1 MTNVLIAT
9 NEPVLARGF
18 EAVLKG
24 NGLEVADICF
34 DVVQL
39 FDSVHRCHPEIAI
52 LDIEAS
58 HLNDVVVEL
67 RKAAPKCQ
75 LLIWPRQI
83 SMEQAQEVVR
93 LGARGVLPINIKPAE
108 LVETLD
114 MLAHFPGPV
123 PTPGTVVQHV
133 CSPYERKLIA
143 LVGCGMKNVEIAA
156 VMRADEGAVDNVV
169 KTVSRRL
176 GVRDRYELALYGLS
190 MASEAATI

>member
-1 MTNVLIAT
+1 MTTVLIAT
-9 NEPVLARGF
+9 NEPVLASGF
-18 EAVLKG
+18 EAILNG
-24 NGLEVADICF
+24 NGLEIADICF

-39 FDSVHRCHPEIAI
+39 FDCVLRCRPEIAI

-58 HLNDVVVEL
+58 HLTDVVVEL
-67 RKAAPKCQ
+67 RRVAPKCQ

-93 LGARGVLPINIKPAE
+93 LGARGVLPLNVKPAQ

-114 MLAHFPGPV
+114 MLANFPIPER
-123 PTPGTVVQHV
+123 TPAVVVQNV
-133 CSPYERKLIA
+133 CSASERKLIA

-156 VMRADEGAVDNVV
+156 VMRSDEGEVDSLVR
-169 KTVSRRL
+169 TVSRRL

-190 MASEAATI
+190 VASEAAI